1 MARFFT
7 HIFLWVI
14 LIPYCASSIWLWI
27 DALIEASKHQVVMML
42 GLIPAL
48 LVFGLYGIIYCS
60 ILTLPL
66 SLLCYGILSQF
77 PRLIQKIW
85 SRVTLITTTALIGLG
100 WATHTAQLLNTGRS
114 EYALLLTGL
123 IGGAIL
129 GLATVRLWSPR
140 SGTTLTI

>member
-7 HIFLWVI
+7 HILLWVI

-27 DALIEASKHQVVMML
+27 DALIEASDRQVAMML
-42 GLIPAL
+42 GLTPAL

-77 PRLIQKIW
+77 PKLIQKIW
-85 SRVTLITTTALIGLG
+85 PRVILIMTTALIGLG
-100 WATHTAQLLNTGRS
+100 WAAHTAQLLNTRRS
-114 EYALLLTGL
+114 EYELLLTGL
-123 IGGAIL
+123 ISGAIL
-129 GLATVRLWSPR
+129 GLATVRLWNPR
-140 SGTTLTI
+140 NGTTLEI